1 MTRPRSSAP
10 GRHRPARRSLP
21 TLLLPLLAAA
31 LVAGC
36 IGQDEIQDEPSAT
49 PVATAVLPTSSSPPS
64 AETSPSSRPTSPATP
79 APTASEAAT
88 TPPASDGPSPSA
100 GTGSAASC
108 SGNDD
113 NREFFSQ
120 AAAALDWQ
128 VYCAVLPERWFV
140 AEGSYRTTGDGFLEI
155 AYQGPGGARFELSQG
170 AFCNDDDGCVPNG
183 DDGGSAAFGDQSGT
197 FVTAD
202 DGRLAVVVD
211 RGAERS
217 WLAIGVGLDADAF
230 RGFAAGLLRVED

>member
-21 TLLLPLLAAA
+21 TLLLPLLAAV

-49 PVATAVLPTSSSPPS
+49 LVATAVLPTSSSPPS
-64 AETSPSSRPTSPATP
+64 AGTSPSSQPSAPATPTPTASDAATP
-79 APTASEAAT
+79 AP
-88 TPPASDGPSPSA
+88 PSDGPSPSA
-100 GTGSAASC
+100 GTGEASSC

-120 AAAALDWQ
+120 AAAALDWP

-155 AYQGPGGARFELSQG
+155 AYQGPGGGRFELSQG
-170 AFCNDDDGCVPNG
+170 AFCDADDGCVPDG

-230 RGFAAGLLRVED
+230 RGFAADLLRVED